1 MRNDI
6 TIYGILKIQYP
17 HNLSII
23 KGHMSSYIE
32 STSVRKMV
40 AFDNFKNCSN
50 LTDEQIEV
58 MALVRGVSAAV
69 CCAISSTVLVV
80 FVILATLP
88 KTRNRVCGTVV
99 KRLSFELIAIS
110 VLCQLNHALQL
121 VNYYHY
127 DENYCK
133 ANGFF
138 SQYINTVELI
148 FVLGISL
155 ALFFKIS
162 LAVIPSWRSFLEKAK
177 EKAFTCHN
185 TKLTKPELATVVLMI
200 FLPLLFDWIPFTTN
214 TYGQYATWC
223 WIRILDQNC
232 TTNTAGWWE
241 QIWLWNVPFGIA
253 SFVILV
259 LFVGSLCQ
267 LRYGIKKVHNYKL
280 IEVGIIEYLLLLVFL
295 VFASCLVFLIF
306 AFSFQG
312 ETIDHSF
319 TPNQIHFV
327 YWIFFA
333 VSSPFIGTFSP
344 LALLFTIHIP
354 ISATCKQHQH
364 YKRES
369 RVHRE
374 EDLKTINKSDA
385 IEIPSYTTWDPPH
398 SSFDDVPFVQID

>member
-1 MRNDI
+1 
-6 TIYGILKIQYP
+6 
-17 HNLSII
+17 
-23 KGHMSSYIE
+23 MSSYIE
-32 STSVRKMV
+32 STSVRKMA
-40 AFDNFKNCSN
+40 AFDDFKNCSK

-69 CCAISSTVLVV
+69 CCAILSTVLVV
-80 FVILATLP
+80 FVILAILP

-110 VLCQLNHALQL
+110 VIQQLNLTLQL

-138 SQYINTVELI
+138 SQYINTVELL
-148 FVLGISL
+148 FALGISV

-185 TKLTKPELATVVLMI
+185 TKLTKPEVATVIFMI
-200 FLPLLFDWIPFTTN
+200 VLPLLFDWIPFTTN

-241 QIWLWNVPFGIA
+241 QIWLLHVPFGIA

-267 LRYGIKKVHNYKL
+267 LGYGIKSAKVHNYKL
-280 IEVGIIEYLLLLVFL
+280 IEVGIIEYLLLLAFM
-295 VFASCLVFLIF
+295 VFASCLFFLTF
-306 AFSFQG
+306 AFSFFIRQR
-312 ETIDHSF
+312 
-319 TPNQIHFV
+319 FV
-327 YWIFFA
+327 YWLFLTI
-333 VSSPFIGTFSP
+333 STPLIGTFIP
-344 LALLFTIHIP
+344 LALLFAIHIP

-364 YKRES
+364 HKRES

-374 EDLKTINKSDA
+374 EDLKTINKSNA

>member
-1 MRNDI
+1 
-6 TIYGILKIQYP
+6 
-17 HNLSII
+17 
-23 KGHMSSYIE
+23 MSSYIE
-32 STSVRKMV
+32 STSVRKMA
-40 AFDNFKNCSN
+40 AFENFKNCSN

-110 VLCQLNHALQL
+110 VLYQLNHTLQL

-148 FVLGISL
+148 FALGISV

-162 LAVIPSWRSFLEKAK
+162 LAVLPSWRSFLEKAK
-177 EKAFTCHN
+177 EKAFTCHD
-185 TKLTKPELATVVLMI
+185 TKISKSELATVVLMVV
-200 FLPLLFDWIPFTTN
+200 LPLLFDWIPFTTN

-223 WIRILDQNC
+223 QIRILEQNC

-241 QIWLWNVPFGIA
+241 KFWLSNVPFGIA
-253 SFVILV
+253 SFVILILLV
-259 LFVGSLCQ
+259 VTLC
-267 LRYGIKKVHNYKL
+267 LLGYGIKSAKVHNHKL

-295 VFASCLVFLIF
+295 VFASCLFFLTF
-306 AFSFQG
+306 AFNFFIQ
-312 ETIDHSF
+312 H
-319 TPNQIHFV
+319 HFV
-327 YWIFFA
+327 YWLLLA
-333 VSSPFIGTFSP
+333 TSTPFIGTFSP

-398 SSFDDVPFVQID
+398 SSFDDVYHLFK

>member
-1 MRNDI
+1 
-6 TIYGILKIQYP
+6 
-17 HNLSII
+17 
-23 KGHMSSYIE
+23 MSSYIE
-32 STSVRKMV
+32 STSVRKMA
-40 AFDNFKNCSN
+40 AFDNFKNCLK

-58 MALVRGVSAAV
+58 IALVGGVSAAV
-69 CCAISSTVLVV
+69 CGAISSTVLVV

-110 VLCQLNHALQL
+110 VIQQLNLTLQL

-138 SQYINTVELI
+138 SQYINTVELL
-148 FVLGISL
+148 FALGISV

-162 LAVIPSWRSFLEKAK
+162 LAVIPSWRSFLEKAE

-185 TKLTKPELATVVLMI
+185 TKLTKPELATVIFMI
-200 FLPLLFDWIPFTTN
+200 VLPLLFDWIPFTTN

-241 QIWLWNVPFGIA
+241 KFWLLYVPFGIA

-267 LRYGIKKVHNYKL
+267 LGYGIKSAKVHNYKL
-280 IEVGIIEYLLLLVFL
+280 IEVGIIEYLLLLAFM
-295 VFASCLVFLIF
+295 VFASCLFFLTF
-306 AFSFQG
+306 VFSFFIWQR
-312 ETIDHSF
+312 
-319 TPNQIHFV
+319 FV
-327 YWIFFA
+327 YWLFLAI
-333 VSSPFIGTFSP
+333 STPLIGTFIP
-344 LALLFTIHIP
+344 LALLFAIHIP
-354 ISATCKQHQH
+354 ISATCNQHQRH
-364 YKRES
+364 KRE
-369 RVHRE
+369 RVEFTEKR
-374 EDLKTINKSDA
+374 I
-385 IEIPSYTTWDPPH
+385 
-398 SSFDDVPFVQID
+398 

>member
-1 MRNDI
+1 
-6 TIYGILKIQYP
+6 
-17 HNLSII
+17 
-23 KGHMSSYIE
+23 MSSYIE
-32 STSVRKMV
+32 STSVRKMA
-40 AFDNFKNCSN
+40 AFDHFKNCFN

-58 MALVRGVSAAV
+58 IAHVRGVSAAV
-69 CCAISSTVLVV
+69 CSAILFTVLVV
-80 FVILATLP
+80 FVILAILP

-110 VLCQLNHALQL
+110 VLGQLNHALQL

-148 FVLGISL
+148 FALGISL

-162 LAVIPSWRSFLEKAK
+162 PEILPSWRSFLEKAK
-177 EKAFTCHN
+177 EKAFICHK
-185 TKLTKPELATVVLMI
+185 TKLTKPELAIVVLMI

-223 WIRILDQNC
+223 WIRTLDQNC
-232 TTNTAGWWE
+232 TTNTAGLWE
-241 QIWLWNVPFGIA
+241 QFLLWNVPFGLA
-253 SFVILV
+253 FFLILILLV
-259 LFVGSLCQ
+259 ATLC
-267 LRYGIKKVHNYKL
+267 LLGYGIKSAKVHNYKL
-280 IEVGIIEYLLLLVFL
+280 IEVGIIEYLLLLAFM
-295 VFASCLVFLIF
+295 VFASCLLFLLF
-306 AFSFQG
+306 AFSSSIQ
-312 ETIDHSF
+312 
-319 TPNQIHFV
+319 QRFV
-327 YWIFFA
+327 YCFIYA
-333 VSSPFIGTFSP
+333 ISTPFIGTFIP
-344 LALLFTIHIP
+344 LALLFAIHIP

-364 YKRES
+364 HKREN

-374 EDLKTINKSDA
+374 EDLKTINKTDA

>member
-1 MRNDI
+1 ME
-6 TIYGILKIQYP
+6 YQYP
-17 HNLSII
+17 HNLSTN
-23 KGHMSSYIE
+23 KKSHE
-32 STSVRKMV
+32 STSVRKMA
-40 AFDNFKNCSN
+40 AFENFKNCSN

-69 CCAISSTVLVV
+69 CGAISSTVLVV
-80 FVILATLP
+80 FVILAMLP

-99 KRLSFELIAIS
+99 KCLSFGLIVIS
-110 VLCQLNHALQL
+110 VIQQLNLTLQL

-127 DENYCK
+127 DETYCK

-138 SQYINTVELI
+138 SLYFDTVELI

-162 LAVIPSWRSFLEKAK
+162 PEVLPFWRSILKKVK
-177 EKAFTCHN
+177 EKAFTCHE
-185 TKLTKPELATVVLMI
+185 TKISKPKVATVVLMI
-200 FLPLLFDWIPFTTN
+200 VFPLLFDWIPFTTN
-214 TYGQYATWC
+214 TYGQFGTWC

-241 QIWLWNVPFGIA
+241 KFWLWHIPFGIA
-253 SFVILV
+253 IFLILILLV
-259 LFVGSLCQ
+259 ATLC
-267 LRYGIKKVHNYKL
+267 LLGYGIKNAKVHNYKL

-295 VFASCLVFLIF
+295 VFESCLVVL
-306 AFSFQG
+306 
-312 ETIDHSF
+312 
-319 TPNQIHFV
+319 
-327 YWIFFA
+327 FFA
-333 VSSPFIGTFSP
+333 VRFFARNIFVYCFIFAISTPLIGTFIP

-364 YKRES
+364 HKRES